1 MATRQALTSMLQSLQ
16 DKFKSTDLDLRVIG
30 LTDLSKELERI
41 IALNN
46 ASSRQSGKGPE
57 PYAAE
62 AAEKALTENVL
73 TLLYDEIS
81 EVKNA
86 AVRSLATMASRARS
100 TFLRQ
105 IIITLTDGIDQTGAR
120 EINEENRDISCLALK
135 SVVASMSPDGDAV
148 DRCLNMILTTI
159 RKNVT
164 PTNANPQ
171 LASELL
177 QILTDVYQRFPLA
190 IAQSNDLQA
199 LSVEMLKEVFAY
211 PRLSVRK
218 RAVAPLAAFI
228 SVCPTQFNAFQ
239 DDMSKGFTKGGD
251 SAKAWVAAVAGLAK
265 TPSSPEVGGLVAN
278 GLAEIIMKQTQDLE
292 DTDAVEG
299 ALTALEV
306 LLSRCPKEMSTAV
319 SPILVR
325 SLELVK
331 YDPNYV
337 DFDDNDDVD
346 MDDDAFDDDDD
357 EFDQGEYTD
366 DEDDSWKI
374 RRGAAKVLE
383 ALINTRSDLLA
394 EFYRIA
400 ALPLIAR
407 FSEREESV
415 RLEVLEAFEALLR
428 QTVNTR
434 PNDRNGGSPNK
445 RKRTGTEGMDQD
457 DENSPLAALQEIRP
471 QLVQATLKQ
480 ANAKT
485 VNARQQS
492 FILLRGLVEALEG
505 GLDNEADSIC
515 SSSAAALRSS
525 DSTTSSFTIAV
536 LTFLTSFFNHHVGRS
551 YASHL
556 DQLTKLVVRCMRDKQ
571 QRVNFEAFATA
582 SALTGSIRPLHRG
595 SASPLRPGFEGPVKE
610 IFQATTSVLGDNS
623 VDGDVREKA
632 LITLGDL
639 LLHEGDALSD
649 RLGEALPLI
658 SARLDS
664 ENTAATAVEVA
675 GQVAASPLCSGPA
688 FNRWL
693 LDILTRVIIYI
704 RRNKSS
710 VSKANEFTTIQSILS
725 RLGQSLPEVVAS
737 DVVVELTPFLDQA
750 SALEIIAS
758 VLTNQPATRATVE
771 KHVLPQVLTAIKT
784 ASNAASI
791 DALVEFFGAYIDGDI
806 DCSLRLVPQ
815 LVFNVTKDKSLA
827 GTSFGGTLA
836 YSTTAKCVGAV
847 VTHSERNLAGILAT
861 FENTLKSSRGAGA
874 EVYLALL
881 CVGEIGRLNDLCANG
896 ELLQRA
902 LRFFRSDNEEIRSA
916 AAFAA
921 GNMAVGAP
929 DTYVP
934 VLVQDIEN
942 ATDQGAR
949 LLLLYSLKEVIMHS
963 STGQLEKL
971 ADLFWQPLFAHETA
985 PDDDGIRNIKAACI
999 GKLTIADSARLVPQ
1013 LQNMLSGDAQQRAL
1027 LAASLRYT
1035 FIDTSAAYTEMIAPL
1050 VGDFLSLMNDDEP
1063 VVRRLA
1069 VAALNAAAQNKPSLI
1084 SDKLNTL
1091 QPFLYRETEIREEL
1105 QRYVQMGPWKVLEDD
1120 GLENRKTAYETMYTL
1135 LATSFAKIDLPSFT
1149 DRVLAA
1155 LRDVNEIKV
1164 LGLMLLLRLAELAPA
1179 IVEPHLDGVVDALK
1193 AIMKDLEVK
1202 EDTIKQDLQRKEE
1215 IQRST
1220 MRTITPMFR
1229 MTSAAQAPAFHAYV
1243 ASLLKTDQW
1252 KEFRE
1257 YQG

>member
-1 MATRQALTSMLQSLQ
+1 MTTRQALTAMLPSLQ

-30 LTDLSKELERI
+30 LTDLNKELERI

-62 AAEKALTENVL
+62 AAEKTLTESVL
-73 TLLYDEIS
+73 ALLYDEIS

-86 AVRSLATMASRARS
+86 AVRSLANMASRARP
-100 TFLRQ
+100 TYLRQ
-105 IIITLTDGIDQTGAR
+105 IITTLTDGIDQTGAR
-120 EINEENRDISCLALK
+120 EVNEENRDISCMALK
-135 SVVASMSPDGDAV
+135 SVVASMSTDGEATV
-148 DRCLNMILTTI
+148 LCLSTVLTTI
-159 RKNVT
+159 RNNVT
-164 PTNANPQ
+164 HANANPQ

-190 IAQSNDLQA
+190 IAQSKELQA
-199 LSVEMLKEVFAY
+199 LSVELLKEVFTY
-211 PRLSVRK
+211 PKLSVRK
-218 RAVAPLAAFI
+218 RAVPPLAAFI
-228 SVCPTQFNAFQ
+228 SVCPGQFDAFK
-239 DDMSKGFTKGGD
+239 DDMSKGFTKGGA
-251 SAKAWVAAVAGLAK
+251 SAKAWVAAVSGLAK
-265 TPSSPEVGGLVAN
+265 TPSSPEVGALVAN
-278 GLAEIIMKQTQDLE
+278 NGLADIIMEQTDNLE
-292 DTDAVEG
+292 DTEAVEG
-299 ALTALEV
+299 ALT
-306 LLSRCPKEMSTAV
+306 EMSGSV
-319 SPILVR
+319 SPILNR
-325 SLELVK
+325 CMELVK

-337 DFDDNDDVD
+337 DFDDDEDVD
-346 MDDDAFDDDDD
+346 MDDDAFDDDED

-366 DEDDSWKI
+366 DEDDSWKV

-394 EFYRIA
+394 EFYRIV

-407 FSEREESV
+407 FNEREESV

-434 PNDRNGGSPNK
+434 PNDRYGSAPNK
-445 RKRTGTEGMDQD
+445 RKRPSNDGMDQD
-457 DENSPLAALQEIRP
+457 GENSPVVALQEIRP
-471 QLVQATLKQ
+471 QLVKATLKQ
-480 ANAKT
+480 ASAKT

-505 GLDNEADSIC
+505 GLDNEADAIC
-515 SSSAAALRSS
+515 NSSAAALRSS

-556 DQLTKLVVRCMRDKQ
+556 DELTKLVVRCMRDKQ
-571 QRVNFEAFATA
+571 QRVNFEAFAAA
-582 SALTGSIRPLHRG
+582 SALAGSIRPLHRG
-595 SASPLRPGFEGPVKE
+595 AASPLRQGFDGPVKE
-610 IFQATTSVLGDNS
+610 IFRATTSVLGDNS
-623 VDGDVREKA
+623 VDGDVRERA

-675 GQVAASPLCSGPA
+675 GQVAACPLCSGPA
-688 FNRWL
+688 FNQWL
-693 LDILTRVIIYI
+693 LDILSRVILYI
-704 RRNKSS
+704 RRNKNS
-710 VSKANEFTTIQSILS
+710 VSKVNEFTTIQSILL
-725 RLGQSLPEVVAS
+725 RLGGSLPEGVAS
-737 DVVVELTPFLDQA
+737 DVIVELTPFLDQA
-750 SALEIIAS
+750 SALEIIAN
-758 VLTNQPATRATVE
+758 VLASQPATRATVE
-771 KHVLPQVLTAIKT
+771 KHVLPHIMVAIKT
-784 ASNAASI
+784 ANTAATI
-791 DALVEFFGAYIDGDI
+791 DALVQFFGAYVDGDV

-815 LVFNVTKDKSLA
+815 LVLNVAQDKTLA
-827 GTSFGGTLA
+827 GASLGTTA
-836 YSTTAKCVGAV
+836 AFSTTAKCIGTV
-847 VTHSERNLAGILAT
+847 VYHSERNLAGILVT
-861 FENTLKSSRGAGA
+861 FENSLKSSRALPTD
-874 EVYLALL
+874 VYLALL
-881 CVGEIGRLNDLCANG
+881 SIGEIGRLNDLTVNA
-896 ELLQRA
+896 ELLQRII
-902 LRFFRSDNEEIRSA
+902 RFFRHDNEDIRSA

-929 DTYVP
+929 DTYLP
-934 VLVQDIEN
+934 VLVRDIEVVQ
-942 ATDQGAR
+942 DQAIR

-971 ADLFWQPLFAHETA
+971 ADYFWNPLFGQETA
-985 PDDDGIRNIKAACI
+985 QDYDGIRNIKAACI
-999 GKLTIADSARLVPQ
+999 GKLTIADSARFVPQ

-1050 VGDFLSLMNDDEP
+1050 VGDFLSLMNDAEP

-1084 SDKLNTL
+1084 SDKLSTL
-1091 QPFLYRETEIREEL
+1091 QPFLYKETEIKEEL

-1135 LATSFAKIDLPSFT
+1135 LATCFAKIDLPSFT

-1179 IVEPHLDGVVDALK
+1179 IVKPHLDGVVEALR

-1220 MRTITPMFR
+1220 MRTITPLFH

-1243 ASLLKTDQW
+1243 ASLLKSDQW